1 MASSDEK
8 SLAVGHISG
17 FQIDPNF
24 FSGISN
30 PFYAVT
36 FRQDVTEL
44 RNYCKERKISFYY
57 GLIYLCCKALQDVPA
72 FACRIRG
79 ENVVELGEQ
88 KPSFTDLKKGSE
100 LFHIVTL
107 PCDGS
112 IIEFCGKARE
122 VSGKGF
128 SVVYDTAGHIFERF
142 EAQKFGRDEAE
153 RDVERVL
160 NCDLLI
166 LDDLGTEMVTTFVQ
180 SALYQIINGRLLE
193 KKSTIVSTNLMPE
206 AIAQRYSGQIA
217 SRIEGE
223 YQLLPFVGEDIR
235 VLKKKRGL

>member
-1 MASSDEK
+1 MAETGD
-8 SLAVGHISG
+8 
-17 FQIDPNF
+17 IDF

-44 RNYCKERKISFYY
+44 RNYCKERKIPFYY

-100 LFHIVTL
+100 LFHIVTM

-112 IIEFCGKARE
+112 IVEFCERARE
-122 VSGKGF
+122 VSSKQDCF
-128 SVVYDTAGHIFERF
+128 IDMAGQ
-142 EAQKFGRDEAE
+142 A
-153 RDVERVL
+153 
-160 NCDLLI
+160 
-166 LDDLGTEMVTTFVQ
+166 DDLIYTSPSRFWEWNRLGSYWPQTPETIPFPESAGGSILWKTTGCIWEFPW
-180 SALYQIINGRLLE
+180 R
-193 KKSTIVSTNLMPE
+193 STT
-206 AIAQRYSGQIA
+206 G
-217 SRIEGE
+217 
-223 YQLLPFVGEDIR
+223 
-235 VLKKKRGL
+235 

>member
-1 MASSDEK
+1 MDR
-8 SLAVGHISG
+8 I
-17 FQIDPNF
+17 IDKAAWPRREIFDF

-100 LFHIVTL
+100 LFHIVTM
-107 PCDGS
+107 PCEGS
-112 IIEFCGKARE
+112 IVEFCGKARE
-122 VSGKGF
+122 VTAVTNERELLAPNARDDSIPRICWGKYTLENDRVYLGI
-128 SVVYDTAGHIFERF
+128 SVEVNHRLIDGVHIGRF
-142 EAQKFGRDEAE
+142 AEALTRRIQ
-153 RDVERVL
+153 
-160 NCDLLI
+160 
-166 LDDLGTEMVTTFVQ
+166 
-180 SALYQIINGRLLE
+180 AL
-193 KKSTIVSTNLMPE
+193 K
-206 AIAQRYSGQIA
+206 
-217 SRIEGE
+217 
-223 YQLLPFVGEDIR
+223 
-235 VLKKKRGL
+235 

>member
-72 FACRIRG
+72 FARRIRG

-112 IIEFCGKARE
+112 IVEFCGKAKE
-122 VSGKGF
+122 VSGKQDYF
-128 SVVYDTAGHIFERF
+128 IDMAGQ
-142 EAQKFGRDEAE
+142 A
-153 RDVERVL
+153 
-160 NCDLLI
+160 
-166 LDDLGTEMVTTFVQ
+166 DDLIYF
-180 SALYQIINGRLLE
+180 
-193 KKSTIVSTNLMPE
+193 
-206 AIAQRYSGQIA
+206 
-217 SRIEGE
+217 
-223 YQLLPFVGEDIR
+223 
-235 VLKKKRGL
+235 

>member
-1 MASSDEK
+1 MDRIINK
-8 SLAVGHISG
+8 AVWPRREI
-17 FQIDPNF
+17 FDF

-72 FACRIRG
+72 FACRTRG

-100 LFHIVTL
+100 LFHIVTM

-112 IIEFCGKARE
+112 IVEFCGKARE
-122 VSGKGF
+122 VSSKQDYFIDMAGQAEDLAT
-128 SVVYDTAGHIFERF
+128 VVPPAPPCRSSAGCMATRTAQAAAGAANSSR
-142 EAQKFGRDEAE
+142 
-153 RDVERVL
+153 RVGYSPSASF
-160 NCDLLI
+160 C
-166 LDDLGTEMVTTFVQ
+166 Q
-180 SALYQIINGRLLE
+180 SAGPVTGR
-193 KKSTIVSTNLMPE
+193 
-206 AIAQRYSGQIA
+206 R
-217 SRIEGE
+217 
-223 YQLLPFVGEDIR
+223 
-235 VLKKKRGL
+235 

>member
-1 MASSDEK
+1 MDR
-8 SLAVGHISG
+8 I
-17 FQIDPNF
+17 IDKAAWPRREIFDF

-44 RNYCKERKISFYY
+44 RNYCKEWKISFYY

-107 PCDGS
+107 PCDG
-112 IIEFCGKARE
+112 
-122 VSGKGF
+122 
-128 SVVYDTAGHIFERF
+128 
-142 EAQKFGRDEAE
+142 
-153 RDVERVL
+153 
-160 NCDLLI
+160 
-166 LDDLGTEMVTTFVQ
+166 
-180 SALYQIINGRLLE
+180 
-193 KKSTIVSTNLMPE
+193 
-206 AIAQRYSGQIA
+206 
-217 SRIEGE
+217 
-223 YQLLPFVGEDIR
+223 
-235 VLKKKRGL
+235 